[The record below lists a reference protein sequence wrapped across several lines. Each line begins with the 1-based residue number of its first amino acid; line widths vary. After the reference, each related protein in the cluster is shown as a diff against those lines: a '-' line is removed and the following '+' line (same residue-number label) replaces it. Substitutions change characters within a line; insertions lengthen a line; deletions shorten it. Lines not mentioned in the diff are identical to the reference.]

1 MPTLLSTYHWVTA
14 REVSRV
20 ERSTITMPSTD
31 WEEENMPVSF
41 FTVISSVLFN
51 SSAGLTGY
59 SNLKQ
64 CSMVQCGDQPQG

>member
-1 MPTLLSTYHWVTA
+1 MTA

-41 FTVISSVLFN
+41 FTVISRVLFD
-51 SSAGLTGY
+51 SSIGLSEY

-64 CSMVQCGDQPQG
+64 NDCT